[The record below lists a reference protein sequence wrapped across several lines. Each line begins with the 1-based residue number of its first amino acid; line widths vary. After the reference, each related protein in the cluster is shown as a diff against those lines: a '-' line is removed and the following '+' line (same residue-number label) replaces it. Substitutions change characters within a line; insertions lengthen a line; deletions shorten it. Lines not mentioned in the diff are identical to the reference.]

1 MKYKIRHLTE
11 YTYQEAVSVCHNRLC
26 LSPINR
32 DHQKCLSLDLQIYP
46 SPDDLTKRIDFFG
59 NDLVFFSAYKE
70 HDHLEIVSTSEVV
83 IESRANVD
91 LVTNSTFKWRDV
103 KAALALN
110 SKLNYNVI
118 AYTLP
123 SHHIPESN
131 IVKEFFKDCFK
142 ENDTLWSA
150 CNRVMTKI
158 HKSLEFKPGFTTIN
172 TPLDFVLKVKKGV
185 CQDFA
190 HVMITCFRNMGIP
203 AQYVSG
209 YIETL
214 PPPGKEK
221 LTGSDASHA
230 WVSIYF
236 PTIGWV
242 EFDPTNNFLPSD
254 KHITVA
260 YGRDYQDVVPIKGII
275 FSSGNHTLDVK
286 VSVEKI

>member
-91 LVTNSTFKWRDV
+91 LVTNSTFKWQDV

-275 FSSGNHTLDVK
+275 FSSGNHILDVK